1 VHPKKLYVLSS
12 CLHIIHVKT
21 AELIKNLRGTSHHPR
36 KVLWLVRIKR
46 CHSNKFLFYRKLT
59 KTGKSSNC
67 FSVIKSYYSNRD
79 FKCLINNAW
88 DITNLLSESRLSST
102 VISFKRFWVKNRT
115 VKTVKI
121 KQLLSHIL
129 DHIKVKQVPLWIRFS
144 PP

>member
-1 VHPKKLYVLSS
+1 MHPKKLYVLSS

-129 DHIKVKQVPLWIRFS
+129 DHIKVKQVPLWIRLS
-144 PP
+144 RS